1 MIPGSVDKK
10 GGYYALVQT
19 IKALVYT
26 RFHSVLSHLTE
37 RYPDTDFIVFQP
49 DEEVAQLM
57 AGSPMRYRIRTQV
70 IHMAYK
76 QTIRQLR
83 ERHKVYTAK
92 LLKYGMHLASLE
104 KIKDIERDD
113 GAIFN
118 SLA

>member
-1 MIPGSVDKK
+1 
-10 GGYYALVQT
+10 
-19 IKALVYT
+19 
-26 RFHSVLSHLTE
+26 
-37 RYPDTDFIVFQP
+37 
-49 DEEVAQLM
+49 
-57 AGSPMRYRIRTQV
+57 
-70 IHMAYK
+70 MAYK

-118 SLA
+118 SLAERSFAQTIQTIFG

>member
-1 MIPGSVDKK
+1 
-10 GGYYALVQT
+10 
-19 IKALVYT
+19 
-26 RFHSVLSHLTE
+26 
-37 RYPDTDFIVFQP
+37 
-49 DEEVAQLM
+49 
-57 AGSPMRYRIRTQV
+57 
-70 IHMAYK
+70 
-76 QTIRQLR
+76 LR